1 MAPGVFFSGA
11 TKMKAEQAL
20 IALRKLHKAYVKSCG
35 KRFADLPFTAKAVP
49 GWVYLPMSN
58 AVARADL

>member
-1 MAPGVFFSGA
+1 
-11 TKMKAEQAL
+11 MKAEQAL